1 MDYQQVFAISAAG
14 MSVEHTR
21 VDVAALNLANANTT
35 QGSGGV
41 RYQPLRVVAT
51 SLPASNSAGSF
62 SARFDAE
69 MARAQ
74 IGGGMPFSMPTAVIV
89 PGDASPRRVYE
100 PDNPFADNKGFIEY
114 PGVNPAQ
121 EMIGMMGAMRAYEA
135 NVAAMNMEKTL
146 VLRTLDLGGN
156 QS

>member
-1 MDYQQVFAISAAG
+1 MDYQQVFAISSAG
-14 MSVEHTR
+14 MTVERTR
-21 VDVAALNLANANTT
+21 VDVAALNLANANTM

-51 SLPASNSAGSF
+51 SVPASYATGTF
-62 SARFDAE
+62 GARFDAE

-74 IGGGMPFSMPTAVIV
+74 INGTSTFSMPTAVVV
-89 PGDASPRRVYE
+89 PGESSPRRVYE
-100 PDNPFADNKGFIEY
+100 PDNPFADDKGFIEY

-121 EMIGMMGAMRAYEA
+121 EMVGMMGAMRAYEA

-146 VLRTLDLGGN
+146 VLRTLDIGGA

>member
-1 MDYQQVFAISAAG
+1 MDYQQVFAISSAG
-14 MSVEHTR
+14 MTVERTR
-21 VDVAALNLANANTT
+21 VDVAALNLANANTM
-35 QGSGGV
+35 QGSDGV

-51 SLPASNSAGSF
+51 SVPASSSTGTF

-74 IGGGMPFSMPTAVIV
+74 VNGVPDFSVPSAVIV

-100 PDNPFADNKGFIEY
+100 PDNPFANDKGFIEY

-121 EMIGMMGAMRAYEA
+121 EMVGMMGAMRAYEA

-146 VLRTLDLGGN
+146 VLRTLDIGGG

>member
-1 MDYQQVFAISAAG
+1 MDYQQVFAISSAG
-14 MSVEHTR
+14 MTVERTR
-21 VDVAALNLANANTT
+21 VDVAALNLANANTM
-35 QGSGGV
+35 QGGGGV

-51 SLPASNSAGSF
+51 SVPASGATGTF

-74 IGGGMPFSMPTAVIV
+74 INGMPAFSTPVAVIV
-89 PGDASPRRVYE
+89 PGESSPRRVYE
-100 PDNPFADNKGFIEY
+100 PDNPFANDKGFIEY

-121 EMIGMMGAMRAYEA
+121 EMVGMMGAMRAYEA

-146 VLRTLDLGGN
+146 VLRTLDIGGG

>member
-1 MDYQQVFAISAAG
+1 MDYQQVFAISSAG
-14 MSVEHTR
+14 MTVERTR
-21 VDVAALNLANANTT
+21 VDVAALNLANANTM
-35 QGSGGV
+35 QGAGGV

-51 SLPASNSAGSF
+51 SVPASSANGTF

-74 IGGGMPFSMPTAVIV
+74 INGTTAFSMPVAAIV
-89 PGDASPRRVYE
+89 PGESSPRRVYE
-100 PDNPFADNKGFIEY
+100 PDNPFANDKGFIEY

-121 EMIGMMGAMRAYEA
+121 EMVGMMGAMRAYEA

-146 VLRTLDLGGN
+146 VLRTLDIGGG